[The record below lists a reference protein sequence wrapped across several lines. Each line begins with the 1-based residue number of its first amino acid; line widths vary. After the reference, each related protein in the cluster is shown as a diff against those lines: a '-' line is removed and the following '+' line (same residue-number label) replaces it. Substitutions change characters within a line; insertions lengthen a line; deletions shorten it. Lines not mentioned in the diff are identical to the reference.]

1 MRPSNSVS
9 WAVTQNWVGYCTHTH
24 INTHNWLCQH
34 SSRGYGILF
43 RVCGPPYL
51 SLSSSPCISLVP
63 SKARLEVYPGRL
75 HYLSSLS
82 FLWTSRTSCAA
93 LRELGWMTFDLC
105 FPVFFSLGC
114 GEEGGG
120 RREEGGGRREEGG
133 GRREEGG
140 GRREEGGGRRE
151 EGGGRREE
159 RFKVMCTTFHTLR
172 WSYIQSYSPFLIS
185 CSSVSVWERDSTSTR
200 GTSKFHSLNA
210 VTQN

>member
-1 MRPSNSVS
+1 
-9 WAVTQNWVGYCTHTH
+9 
-24 INTHNWLCQH
+24 
-34 SSRGYGILF
+34 
-43 RVCGPPYL
+43 
-51 SLSSSPCISLVP
+51 
-63 SKARLEVYPGRL
+63 
-75 HYLSSLS
+75 
-82 FLWTSRTSCAA
+82 
-93 LRELGWMTFDLC
+93 MTFDLC

-140 GRREEGGGRRE
+140 GRRREEGGGRRE

-159 RFKVMCTTFHTLR
+159 GGGRREEGGGRREEGGGIQSHVHYIPHTPMI
-172 WSYIQSYSPFLIS
+172 IQSYSPFLIS

-210 VTQN
+210 MTQN